1 MGQPPRPGLCFFGCF
16 SWVDPCYFRTLGVRG
31 EIALTPR
38 RAALVAIGFLA
49 YFCLSIGAVAQFETR
64 SATYTSTEPFSTAVG
79 DFNGDGKLDLAVSAF
94 VPTNSITIL
103 LGNGDGTFHRG
114 ASYSFGAQ
122 FSYVIA
128 ADFRHS
134 GTLDLVV
141 GDTLSGNVYVLRGN
155 GDGTFQQ
162 ATAYPTAGPVYIVA
176 TGDFTGDG
184 KLDIVG
190 LTESAQC
197 ECISV
202 LPGNGD
208 GTFGSP
214 ITTPIPYN
222 IGGFGLAVGHFNA
235 DSNLDI
241 AVSGY
246 FGSAN
251 QVDIL
256 LGNGDGT
263 FRAFGYYAVSP
274 SPLSVVRADFNGDG
288 RADLAVGSLFGG
300 ISVLLGNGDG
310 TFRDAVKYS
319 ASAPTWVAAADLD
332 GDGKIDL
339 AASALESPSGVTVLK
354 GNGDGTFQ
362 PGVLYPTIG
371 GTNFVAL
378 GDFNGDS
385 RTDMVIAATFGDTV
399 ITLLNT
405 GTVSFSPTS
414 PLFFKKQMH
423 GTTSKPQTVKLTN
436 TGTGELKISSMKTVG
451 QFGMTS
457 TCGPS
462 VVAGGTCTISVT
474 FSPTSTGAKSGIVT
488 INDSASSKPM
498 VIELSGTGT

>member
-1 MGQPPRPGLCFFGCF
+1 MASRRL
-16 SWVDPCYFRTLGVRG
+16 L
-31 EIALTPR
+31 IA
-38 RAALVAIGFLA
+38 AVFLA
-49 YFCLSIGAVAQFETR
+49 YFGVYSRQALAQFETR
-64 SATYTSTEPFSTAVG
+64 SASYISSGPFSAAVG
-79 DFNGDGKLDLAVSAF
+79 DFDGDGKLDLAVSAF
-94 VPTNSITIL
+94 NPSNDITIL
-103 LGNGDGTFHRG
+103 LGNGDGTFRRG
-114 ASYSFGAQ
+114 ATYSFGAQ
-122 FSYVIA
+122 FSYAIA
-128 ADFRHS
+128 ADFRYN

-141 GDTLSGNVYVLRGN
+141 GDTLSGNIYVLRGN
-155 GDGTFQQ
+155 GDGTFSQ
-162 ATAYPTAGPVYIVA
+162 ATAYPTAGPVYMVA

-184 KLDIVG
+184 KLDIIG

-202 LPGNGD
+202 LPGHGD
-208 GTFGSP
+208 GTFGAP
-214 ITTPIPYN
+214 VTTPIPYG
-222 IGGFGLAVGHFNA
+222 IAGFGLAVGHFSA
-235 DSNLDI
+235 DNNLDV
-241 AVSGY
+241 AVAGY

-263 FRAFGYYAVSP
+263 FRASGYYPVSP
-274 SPLSVVRADFNGDG
+274 SPLSVAAADFNGDG
-288 RADLAVGSLFGG
+288 RLDLAVGSLFGG
-300 ISVLLGNGDG
+300 ISVLLANGDG
-310 TFRDAVKYS
+310 TFQDAVNYA
-319 ASAPTWVAAADLD
+319 ASAPTRVVAADLD

-385 RTDMVIAATFGDTV
+385 RPDMVVAATFGYTV

-405 GTVSFSPTS
+405 GTVSFSPTT

-436 TGTGELKISSMKTVG
+436 AGTGELKISTMRAAG

-457 TCGPS
+457 TCRSS
-462 VVAGGTCTISVT
+462 VAAGASCTISVS
-474 FSPTSTGAKSGIVT
+474 FSPTYTGAKSGTVT
-488 INDSASSKPM
+488 INDSESSRPM